1 MIDKN
6 QIKPHMPV
14 GGANDQQLG
23 KVDHI
28 QGDSLKLTRDAQ
40 GKHHLIPLDW
50 VDRIDDKVHVNK
62 PVDEVMKNW
71 QTVN

>member
-6 QIKPHMPV
+6 QIKPHVPV
-14 GGANDQQLG
+14 VANDNRIVG
-23 KVDHI
+23 KVDHV
-28 QGDSLKLTRDAQ
+28 QGNSLKLTRDEK

-50 VDRIDDKVHVNK
+50 IEKIDDKVHVNK
-62 PVDEVMKNW
+62 PLEEVVRGW

>member
-6 QIKPHMPV
+6 MIKPHVPV
-14 GGANDQQLG
+14 VGMDDRVLG

-28 QGDSLKLTRDAQ
+28 QGESLKLAKDEK

-50 VDRIDDKVHVNK
+50 VDRIDDKIHLNK
-62 PVDEVMKNW
+62 PFADVVRTW
-71 QTVN
+71 QTI